1 MIEGYNLIRG
11 DHPSNTK
18 RGGVCIYYKDSFV
31 VHIVNITSLTK
42 CLVCEVTIHDK
53 KRYVVVV
60 CRSFSQITYEFQS
73 FSSGLEDLLINVLCS
88 KSQFTIIFGDLN
100 ARSPAYWSQD
110 IATLHGTQIDPLT
123 TTYGFRQIISNPTH
137 ILPQL

>member
-42 CLVCEVTIHDK
+42 YLVCEVTIHDK
-53 KRYVVVV
+53 KGYVVVV
-60 CRSFSQITYEFQS
+60 CRSFSQITSEFEY
-73 FSSGLEDLLINVLCS
+73 FSSGLEDLLSNVLCS
-88 KSQFTIIFGDLN
+88 KS
-100 ARSPAYWSQD
+100 
-110 IATLHGTQIDPLT
+110 
-123 TTYGFRQIISNPTH
+123 
-137 ILPQL
+137 

>member
-31 VHIVNITSLTK
+31 VRIVNITSLK
-42 CLVCEVTIHDK
+42 KYLVCKVTIQDK
-53 KRYVVVV
+53 KRYVFVV
-60 CRSFSQITYEFQS
+60 CRSFSQITSEFES
-73 FSSGLEDLLINVLCS
+73 FSSGLEDLLSNVLCS
-88 KSQFTIIFGDLN
+88 KSQFTIIFDDLN

-123 TTYGFRQIISNPTH
+123 ITYGFRQIIIDPTH
-137 ILPQL
+137 IPPQL